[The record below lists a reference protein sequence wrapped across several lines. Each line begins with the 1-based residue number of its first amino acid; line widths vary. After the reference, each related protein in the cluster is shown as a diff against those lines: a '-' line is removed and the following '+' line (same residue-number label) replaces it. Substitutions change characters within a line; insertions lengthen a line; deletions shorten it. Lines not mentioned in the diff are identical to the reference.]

1 MPLKM
6 CKQGLAKRVRCK
18 SHRWGRRCFVW
29 SITGAQQSLCSRRL
43 RCELVAKTHDA
54 RVIVVRICYTAPDE
68 QKRRRSFCSTPRGRI
83 ERRRSSRGL
92 RGCTARRCDRAFQRW
107 KIAGAKQ
114 GSLSLLSS
122 WGFRRYYCCFPRFLS
137 ISDHLAPSPQS
148 LFCSDYCT
156 AVANGWRCVV
166 ALEVDLLLPFP
177 IFFLHSPQLLFC
189 SDYCTAVANGPRFL
203 DVGDVSL
210 ELR

>member
-1 MPLKM
+1 
-6 CKQGLAKRVRCK
+6 
-18 SHRWGRRCFVW
+18 
-29 SITGAQQSLCSRRL
+29 
-43 RCELVAKTHDA
+43 
-54 RVIVVRICYTAPDE
+54 VIVVRICYIGPDE

-92 RGCTARRCDRAFQRW
+92 RGCTVRRCDRAFQRLW
-107 KIAGAKQ
+107 IAGAKQ

-122 WGFRRYYCCFPRFLS
+122 CRFRRYCCCFPRFLS
-137 ISDHLAPSPQS
+137 ICDHLARSPQS

-156 AVANGWRCVV
+156 AVANGPLISGCWRCVV
-166 ALEVDLLLPFP
+166 ALEVDVLLPFP
-177 IFFLHSPQLLFC
+177 SFFLHSPQWLFC

-210 ELR
+210 QLR

>member
-29 SITGAQQSLCSRRL
+29 SIIGAQQSLCSRRL

-122 WGFRRYYCCFPRFLS
+122 WGFRRYYCCFPRFL
-137 ISDHLAPSPQS
+137 
-148 LFCSDYCT
+148 F
-156 AVANGWRCVV
+156 
-166 ALEVDLLLPFP
+166 PFP
-177 IFFLHSPQLLFC
+177 IILLLLRNRSFALIIVLPLP
-189 SDYCTAVANGPRFL
+189 T
-203 DVGDVSL
+203 VGDVSSH
-210 ELR
+210 LR